1 MKIILLRDEGYIAS
15 SAIFWISHGI
25 SIIDVDR
32 EKEVYFVFLGK
43 LDREKDRVKD
53 TIISTTRLQVVP
65 SLQVFFFFVQM
76 YLHYKLAERERTI
89 YINNDKINNG
99 NKKTENP

>member
-15 SAIFWISHGI
+15 SAIFWISPGI

-32 EKEVYFVFLGK
+32 EKDVYFVFLGK

-53 TIISTTRLQVVP
+53 TIISTTRSQVVP
-65 SLQVFFFFVQM
+65 PLQVFFF
-76 YLHYKLAERERTI
+76 L
-89 YINNDKINNG
+89 DKCTSTTSWLTG
-99 NKKTENP
+99 KAQFT

>member
-65 SLQVFFFFVQM
+65 SLQVFFF
-76 YLHYKLAERERTI
+76 LYKCTSTTSWLRGKGQFT
-89 YINNDKINNG
+89 
-99 NKKTENP
+99 